1 METSDSEF
9 GDLNGEDI
17 LLAADLREVST
28 SFTGHSSQSIGKS
41 GIATSKPRGSEDAIM
56 LSSSQVS
63 QSLFISQA
71 AEREDDGENDA
82 EDDIEPPETPDK
94 KKRKLKAHVPKHDT
108 LYEDAFRTQISRS
121 SESPYRI
128 RGPIWQKQ
136 TVRTPGKRPSTERS
150 PSVDV
155 NDTSILQ
162 DQNESALNILSDG
175 LAGHNQ
181 RSAIRPGS
189 PDLFNISDEEGLG
202 KILDISSQQDYEG
215 RWEEEAPDARLAGP
229 QKNLKQTT
237 LFGTQSADTINAKS
251 QSNRKHNWPLANKQE
266 KPTHHKLVGDE
277 LTTWIYPMNVGTIRE
292 YQFNIVARGLYH
304 NLLVAL
310 PTGLGKTFIAATIML
325 NWFRWTRDAQ
335 IVFVAPTKPL
345 VSQQVDA
352 CFHIAGIPR
361 SATTMLTGG
370 ISPGL
375 RAEEWIT
382 KRVFFMT
389 PQTLINDLKTG
400 ICDPKRIVLL
410 VVDEAHR
417 ATGGYAYVEVVSFL
431 RRFNTSFRVL
441 ALTATPGSS
450 VESVQA
456 VIDGLGISRVEIR
469 TEESLDIRQ
478 YVHQRNIMTMEFEP
492 SDEMIW
498 IFDNL
503 SKALQPLVDLMRSK
517 NAYWSKDPMTLTAYG
532 CNQARQKW
540 MSSDAGRRSS
550 VGEKGQVMWVFSAL
564 ASIAHSIDLLKY
576 HGIVPF
582 YHKVKAF
589 KEEDK
594 GGKFAKQVR
603 DNQNFNDILTKLRI
617 WVTRPDFIGHPK
629 LDHLQ
634 GVVLEHFVSASEGR
648 HADPDISPN
657 KTRVMIFAHFRDSA
671 EEIVRV
677 LNRNDPMIRAHVFVG
692 QASAAGSDGM
702 NQKKQLEI
710 IEQFRKGI
718 YNTLVA
724 TSIGE
729 EGLDIGEVDLIV
741 CYDASASPIRM
752 LQRMGRTGR
761 KRAGEIVVLLMKGKE
776 ANNFSAAKDNYEK
789 MQRMIAD
796 GQTFTFHTDLSPR
809 IIPREL
815 QPVVDKRIVEIP
827 IENSQSALPEP
838 KKRGRPPKRP
848 PKKFNMPDG
857 VRTGFVTASRL
868 DDNDE
873 EEEIVPKSIKK
884 TPISKKKEK
893 STRHESPVPVPSLAS
908 VLLSKAEEDEL
919 ERNYLQ
925 IAGDDAEI
933 VETPRLDAFP
943 ALQRHPRPTV
953 SVKHG
958 VASERMLKMLKTM
971 NQTTTSSIQK
981 LQDNLDPEDTKIS
994 TTRKSRETSS
1004 KSGIDEP
1011 TSKRAKKNTT
1021 LTHPPPLLD
1030 QPIHEPFW
1038 VSPEQPPAS
1047 IEASQDLPDLDA
1059 VLGRTPKAIDTIPRK
1074 SARRKRV
1081 VIDSDSDE

>member
-1 METSDSEF
+1 MQSSSSDSE
-9 GDLNGEDI
+9 
-17 LLAADLREVST
+17 
-28 SFTGHSSQSIGKS
+28 
-41 GIATSKPRGSEDAIM
+41 
-56 LSSSQVS
+56 
-63 QSLFISQA
+63 SLFISRVP
-71 AEREDDGENDA
+71 ERDDESGDDA
-82 EDDIEPPETPDK
+82 KDDIELPETPDK
-94 KKRKLKAHVPKHDT
+94 KKRKLKAHVPKHDI
-108 LYEDAFRTQISRS
+108 LYANAFQTQASRS

-136 TVRTPGKRPSTERS
+136 TDPLRNERQSDESSSQADINDISIPRNCDEST
-150 PSVDV
+150 
-155 NDTSILQ
+155 
-162 DQNESALNILSDG
+162 LNILPNDLVG
-175 LAGHNQ
+175 NEQ
-181 RSAIRPGS
+181 RPTIQPES
-189 PDLFNISDEEGLG
+189 PDIFDFSDEEGLS

-215 RWEEEAPDARLAGP
+215 QWKEQAPTIHLAGP

-237 LFGTQSADTINAKS
+237 LFGTQSVETINADS
-251 QSNRKHNWPLANKQE
+251 QSNRKHNWPLANKLE

-292 YQFNIVARGLYH
+292 YQFNIVAIGLYH

-325 NWFRWTRDAQ
+325 NWFRWTKDAQ

-375 RAEEWIT
+375 RAEEWIS

-450 VESVQA
+450 VEGVQA
-456 VIDGLGISRVEIR
+456 VIDGLSISRVEIR

-478 YVHQRNIMTMEFEP
+478 YVHQRNIMTREFEP
-492 SDEMIW
+492 SDEMLW
-498 IFDNL
+498 IFDNI

-517 NAYWSKDPMTLTAYG
+517 NAYWSKDPMTLTSYG
-532 CNQARQKW
+532 CTQARQKW
-540 MSSDAGRRSS
+540 MFSDAGRRSS
-550 VGEKGQVMWVFSAL
+550 GGEKAQVIWVFTTL
-564 ASIAHSIDLLKY
+564 ASIAHSLDLLKF

-582 YHKVKAF
+582 YHKIKAF
-589 KEEDK
+589 KEEEK
-594 GGKFAKQVR
+594 GGKYAKQVK
-603 DNQNFNDILTKLRI
+603 DHQGFNDILAKLRI
-617 WVTRPDFIGHPK
+617 WVLRPDFIGHPK
-629 LDHLQ
+629 LDYLQ

-648 HADPDISPN
+648 HADLDISPN

-677 LNRNDPMIRAHVFVG
+677 LNRNNPMIRAHVFVG
-692 QASAAGSDGM
+692 QASASGSDGM

-729 EGLDIGEVDLIV
+729 EGLDIGEVDLII

-776 ANNFSAAKDNYEK
+776 ANSFAAAKDNYEK

-796 GQTFTFHTDLSPR
+796 GQRFTFHTDLSPR

-815 QPVVDKRIVEIP
+815 QPVVDKRVVEIP
-827 IENSQSALPEP
+827 IENSQSTLPEP

-848 PKKFNMPDG
+848 AKKFNMPDG
-857 VRTGFVTASRL
+857 VRAGFVIASRL
-868 DDNDE
+868 DDQEEDE
-873 EEEIVPKSIKK
+873 EEVEVPLKSIRKK
-884 TPISKKKEK
+884 IVSKDKEK
-893 STRHESPVPVPSLAS
+893 PKRCESPVSIPSLAS

-925 IAGDDAEI
+925 IAGDDSEVA
-933 VETPRLDAFP
+933 ETPRLDTFP
-943 ALQRHPRPTV
+943 ALQRHFRPTV
-953 SVKHG
+953 IVKHG
-958 VASERMLKMLKTM
+958 IATERMLKMLKSMTGITM
-971 NQTTTSSIQK
+971 SSIQK
-981 LQDNLDPEDTKIS
+981 LEENLDPEDTKVLKGNNSSKTLSDRMIDK
-994 TTRKSRETSS
+994 TATSS
-1004 KSGIDEP
+1004 V
-1011 TSKRAKKNTT
+1011 KKNVTPT
-1021 LTHPPPLLD
+1021 LPPQRT
-1030 QPIHEPFW
+1030 QPEIHQPFW
-1038 VSPEQPPAS
+1038 VSPEKALTN

-1059 VLGRTPKAIDTIPRK
+1059 VLGRTPKASDTISKKPV
-1074 SARRKRV
+1074 RRKRT